1 MGHTFSLAG
10 GSAERRSQHVNNAYM
25 KIIGDADHD
34 VQTGNRACIL
44 NLGKEAS
51 ADAAQRGEFA
61 LGEVMLLPQVSD
73 LLPQCNAVQ
82 SHDDTTPIIIDVKN
96 GIARIGP

>member
-44 NLGKEAS
+44 NLGKEAA
-51 ADAAQRGEFA
+51 ADAAHEGQIGLRK
-61 LGEVMLLPQVSD
+61 VMFVPQGFNVHT
-73 LLPQCNAVQ
+73 QE
-82 SHDDTTPIIIDVKN
+82 
-96 GIARIGP
+96 IGV